1 MQVTFHGAT
10 ETVTGSR
17 HLVEANGRR
26 VLVDCGLFQGVKRL
40 RTMNWEPFPVD
51 PTTIDAVVLTHAH
64 IDHSGF
70 LPGLVRGGFG
80 GPIYCTSS
88 SASLA
93 SILLPDSAHLQEEEA
108 RYANKRRSSKHD
120 PALPLFTQADAEL
133 ALDRFRIVEFDT
145 DFSPV
150 DGISARFGRAGH
162 ILGAAWVRI
171 DDGDRSVLFS
181 GDLGRDDDLL
191 MMPPTPPPDADHVVI
206 ESTYGDRAHPA
217 SDPIGEMERI
227 VNDTIDRRG
236 IVLIP
241 VFAVGRAQTILHI
254 LATLRAQ
261 GRIPSVPTY
270 LNSPMAID
278 ATEMFIAARGD
289 HLLTDAQ
296 VEAMCDGVEF
306 VRDVEASKE
315 LTARRDPMIVLSAS
329 GMITG
334 GRVLHHVNQ
343 VGPDRRNTIV
353 LAGYQATGTRGAT
366 LAGGGRILR
375 IYGDDVPIRAQV
387 EQIDSLSAHADADGL
402 LRWLG
407 SMATPPSAVSVV
419 HGEAGAAD
427 VMRRRIGHEL
437 DLPASVPGMGDSV
450 VVASARPRATD

>member
-40 RTMNWEPFPVD
+40 RVKNWDPFPVD
-51 PTTIDAVVLTHAH
+51 PSTIDAVVLTHAH
-64 IDHSGF
+64 IDHSGY
-70 LPGLVRGGFG
+70 LPGLVRAGFD
-80 GPIYCTSS
+80 GPILCTPS

-108 RYANKRRSSKHD
+108 RYANKRCSSKHD
-120 PALPLFTQADAEL
+120 PALPLFNQDDADR
-133 ALDRFRIVEFDT
+133 ALDQFVVVDFDT
-145 DFSPV
+145 DFAPV
-150 DGISARFGRAGH
+150 EGLTARFGRAGH
-162 ILGAAWVRI
+162 ILGAAWVRL

-191 MMPPTPPPDADHVVI
+191 MMPPAVPIDADHVVI
-206 ESTYGDRAHPA
+206 ESTYGDRTHPDQ
-217 SDPIGEMERI
+217 DPVAEIERI

-241 VFAVGRAQTILHI
+241 VFAVGRAQMVLHI
-254 LATLRAQ
+254 LATLRSE
-261 GRIPSVPTY
+261 GRIPLVPTF
-270 LNSPMAID
+270 LNSPMAIN
-278 ATEMFIAARGD
+278 ATEMFISARGD
-289 HLLTDAQ
+289 HRLTDEQIA
-296 VEAMCDGVEF
+296 EMCDGVEF

-334 GRVLHHVNQ
+334 GRVLHHVEQ

-366 LAGGGRILR
+366 LADGGRILR
-375 IYGDDVPIRAQV
+375 IYGDDVPIRAHV
-387 EQIDSLSAHADADGL
+387 ERIDSLSAHADADGL

-427 VMRRRIGHEL
+427 TLRRRIGHEL

-450 VVASARPRATD
+450 VVTSARPRTTD

>member
-17 HLVEANGRR
+17 HLVEADGRR
-26 VLVDCGLFQGVKRL
+26 ILVDCGLFQGVKRL
-40 RTMNWEPFPVD
+40 RVKNWDPFPVD

-64 IDHSGF
+64 IDHSGY
-70 LPGLVRGGFG
+70 LPGLVRAGFG
-80 GPIYCTSS
+80 GPIFCTPST
-88 SASLA
+88 ASLA

-120 PALPLFTQADAEL
+120 PALPLFTQDDAAR
-133 ALDRFRIVEFDT
+133 ALDQFVVVDFDT
-145 DFSPV
+145 DFAPV
-150 DGISARFGRAGH
+150 DGLTARFGRAGH
-162 ILGAAWVRI
+162 ILGAAWVRV
-171 DDGDRSVLFS
+171 DDGERSVLFS

-191 MMPPTPPPDADHVVI
+191 MMPPAPPLDADHVVI
-206 ESTYGDRAHPA
+206 ESTYGDRTHPDQ
-217 SDPIGEMERI
+217 DPVAEIERV

-241 VFAVGRAQTILHI
+241 VFAVGRAQMVLHI
-254 LATLRAQ
+254 LATLRSE
-261 GRIPSVPTY
+261 GRIPLVPTY
-270 LNSPMAID
+270 LNSPMAIN
-278 ATEMFIAARGD
+278 ATEMFISARGD
-289 HLLTDAQ
+289 HRLTDEQIA
-296 VEAMCDGVEF
+296 EMCDGVEF

-334 GRVLHHVNQ
+334 GRVLHHVEQ

-366 LAGGGRILR
+366 LADGGRILR
-375 IYGDDVPIRAQV
+375 IYGDDVPIRAHV
-387 EQIDSLSAHADADGL
+387 ERIGSLSAHADADGL

-427 VMRRRIGHEL
+427 TLRRRIGHEL

-450 VVASARPRATD
+450 VVTSARPRTTD